1 VVINQWKNPP
11 AHLSIGKRASM
22 RQLGSVSADP
32 IPLAIATLVTFM
44 IGGIPFGLLAG
55 FTKGVDLRHEGSGN
69 IGATNAYRVLG
80 KGHGIAVFILDF
92 LKGFLP
98 VCLAGYLLSEGSLPP
113 DLVLVVIGL
122 AAVLGHNF
130 SPFLGFKGGKGM
142 ATTAGILLAW
152 FPIALAICLGVWLL
166 TFLISRY
173 VSLASILASVA
184 LPVATLLTVPDQMA
198 FIVAAFLLGAMGI
211 WKHRSNIR
219 RLKEGTE
226 HRFAGKKEP
235 RENDG

>member
-1 VVINQWKNPP
+1 
-11 AHLSIGKRASM
+11 
-22 RQLGSVSADP
+22 
-32 IPLAIATLVTFM
+32 
-44 IGGIPFGLLAG
+44 
-55 FTKGVDLRHEGSGN
+55 
-69 IGATNAYRVLG
+69 
-80 KGHGIAVFILDF
+80 
-92 LKGFLP
+92 
-98 VCLAGYLLSEGSLPP
+98 
-113 DLVLVVIGL
+113 
-122 AAVLGHNF
+122 
-130 SPFLGFKGGKGM
+130 M

-235 RENDG
+235 RGNDG